1 MRGSKLIN
9 VKSCL
14 VTWLP
19 FWVPKWVTL
28 SNSENR
34 GSECVN
40 VDTENGESTALLIA
54 ADEGHLEICQ
64 LLECFFENQ

>member
-28 SNSENR
+28 SNSQTVSLRRSKGNPLKVY
-34 GSECVN
+34 G
-40 VDTENGESTALLIA
+40 
-54 ADEGHLEICQ
+54 ICKQ
-64 LLECFFENQ
+64 